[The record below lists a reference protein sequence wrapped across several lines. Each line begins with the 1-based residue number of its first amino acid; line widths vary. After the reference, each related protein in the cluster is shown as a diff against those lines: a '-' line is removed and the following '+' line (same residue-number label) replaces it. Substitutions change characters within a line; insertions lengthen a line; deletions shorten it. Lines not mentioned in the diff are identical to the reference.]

1 MANVDNA
8 GGDVTLKFEKAVNQ
22 KVLNPGDAFEFKGE
36 VQSFAP
42 DPYMLTVGIDD
53 PKEDIKGLPD
63 NAFTE
68 GAAKKTPKKP
78 LPKKK

>member
-1 MANVDNA
+1 
-8 GGDVTLKFEKAVNQ
+8 
-22 KVLNPGDAFEFKGE
+22 
-36 VQSFAP
+36 
-42 DPYMLTVGIDD
+42 MLTVGIDD

-63 NAFTE
+63 NAFTA